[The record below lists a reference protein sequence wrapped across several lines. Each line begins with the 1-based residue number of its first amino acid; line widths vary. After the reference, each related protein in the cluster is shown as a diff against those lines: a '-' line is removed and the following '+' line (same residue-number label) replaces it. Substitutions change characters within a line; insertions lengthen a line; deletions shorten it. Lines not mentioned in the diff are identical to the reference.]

1 MNRKNIVERKSE
13 KLSQLKKLKEEIAK
27 LESQAVDQIGRIAI
41 KAGLTEL
48 AIDDDLLL
56 KEFQAIA
63 AKFREQSKEPTGQ
76 EALSPSPS

>member
-1 MNRKNIVERKSE
+1 MNRKTIIERRSE
-13 KLSQLKKLKEEIAK
+13 KLSQLKKLKEEISK

-48 AIDDDLLL
+48 TVDDDVLL

-63 AKFREQSKEPTGQ
+63 AKFREHTKKPVGQ
-76 EALSPSPS
+76 EALSPSPG